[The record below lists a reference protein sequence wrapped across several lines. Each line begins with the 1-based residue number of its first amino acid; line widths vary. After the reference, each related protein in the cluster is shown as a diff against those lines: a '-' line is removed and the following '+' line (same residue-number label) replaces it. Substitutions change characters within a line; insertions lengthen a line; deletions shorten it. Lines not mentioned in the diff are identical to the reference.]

1 MKRWLALA
9 VAVAAVAATAL
20 VPRLTQ
26 AQAPAPAPTAGS
38 KVGSGLVNP
47 RGFKMGPD
55 GMLYIAE
62 AGNGGTTEFT
72 AADGSKML
80 NGFSGR
86 ISKMDPATGERTT
99 VADKLPSNAS
109 PPEGGDP
116 GDSVGPADVA
126 FIGDQ
131 LYYVQT
137 HGGADWGFP
146 DTPTGVYKVKS
157 DGTTQL
163 IADIGAFNKANPV
176 TPIKNGTQ
184 QDIEP
189 GGNPYS
195 MIARGN
201 SFYVSDGN
209 MNQVMKVDLDGTITR
224 IADFPTHIVT
234 TGIAGGASGPL
245 YVSTLGAFPFSPE
258 DGRVYQVGVPTGAL
272 TELARGQQFLSAVA
286 IGNSGQLYALQ
297 LIKFDEATET
307 PVFGSGTIFK
317 VNADGTMTPL
327 VTGFTGAT
335 AMIIVNDTAYVAD
348 FGVFGDGTIWKVPGL
363 SQLSAL
369 PVAPP
374 PSPTAAAAPTA
385 TPRTGISGPDTGS
398 GGIDGDASRTS
409 PVALAVLGAAALM
422 LTAGAAGLRMQ
433 RR

>member
-9 VAVAAVAATAL
+9 VAVAAVAATVLA
-20 VPRLTQ
+20 PRLTQ

-38 KVGSGLVNP
+38 KVGSGLISP

-163 IADIGAFNKANPV
+163 IADIGAFNDANPV

-209 MNQVMKVDLDGTITR
+209 QNQVMKVDLDGTITR

-234 TGIAGGASGPL
+234 TGIAGGETGPL
-245 YVSTLGAFPFSPE
+245 YVSTLGAFPFLPE
-258 DGRVYQVGVPTGAL
+258 DGRVYQVGVPTGNL

-286 IGNSGQLYALQ
+286 IGNGGQLYALQ
-297 LIKFDEATET
+297 LIKFDAATEA
-307 PVFGSGTIFK
+307 PVLGSGTIFK
-317 VNADGTMTPL
+317 VNADGKMTPL

-335 AMIIVNDTAYVAD
+335 AMIVVNDTAYVAD
-348 FGVFGDGTIWKVPGL
+348 FGVFGDGTIWKVPAL
-363 SQLSAL
+363 SQVAAL

-374 PSPTAAAAPTA
+374 PSPTAVAPTA
-385 TPRTGISGPDTGS
+385 TPRTGISAPDTGS
-398 GGIDGDASRTS
+398 GGVDGDASRTS
-409 PVALAVLGAAALM
+409 PLALALLGAAALM
-422 LTAGAAGLRMQ
+422 LTAAAAGVRMK